1 MNNISVFFYHS
12 NKTITVKAGT
22 LLSEAC
28 SIAGNPLDLVCGGK
42 GTCNKCKVTV
52 RKGDVKEIVRA
63 CMTPLEENITVYLSE
78 SQIKSHSQILES
90 QSLDLTFSPS
100 LKKIYLDKKSLTPDS
115 YTSLIEGVTK
125 SFNGH
130 FDYNAIKT
138 ATDHILNPSCDGI
151 TLVTNDKTVLDIHC
165 GDTSIHLYGGA
176 VDIGTTS
183 VVLYIYDMSDGSL
196 LGVYSGLN
204 QQMERG
210 ADVINRIMYCSQK
223 PSGIDEL
230 QENILNTIN
239 SLIDKACIDTPHLKE
254 HLYQLV
260 LCGNSTM
267 QHLFLGFDPVKLGQ
281 SPFISVYRDTLVT
294 NASQFNLSV
303 PEKCQ
308 IIFLPLLG
316 GFVGADTTAVLL
328 SVEENQKRRLII
340 DLGTN
345 GEIAVSNGDQ
355 YMVASTACGPA
366 LEGAGIEYGMRGST
380 GAIERFE
387 ILQDGFHYKVIGDSK
402 PKGICGSGI
411 VDIIAELLKIG
422 VLDNTGKM
430 LNPEKFAIA
439 NPKSSLTKNLVTHG
453 GKIAFMVVSP
463 EDSFGGEGVYVT
475 QKDIRQVQLAKSAIF
490 TGCQMLLDKY
500 GLKGEELDEIL
511 LAGAFGNYINV
522 NNAQHIGLI
531 PAFDGATTFSIGNA
545 AGTGVQ
551 QYLLNHLSSDR
562 CKEIVQKTKHIELA
576 SDPDFQNLYVQNMY
590 FKGVRGERGV

>member
-1 MNNISVFFYHS
+1 
-12 NKTITVKAGT
+12 
-22 LLSEAC
+22 
-28 SIAGNPLDLVCGGK
+28 
-42 GTCNKCKVTV
+42 V

-90 QSLDLTFSPS
+90 QSLDLTFNPS

-115 YTSLIEGVTK
+115 YTSLIEGITK
-125 SFNGH
+125 SFDGH
-130 FDYNAIKT
+130 FDYNAMKT
-138 ATDHILNPSCDGI
+138 ATDHMLNPSCDGI
-151 TLVTNDKTVLDIHC
+151 TLVANDKSIIDVHC
-165 GDTSIHLYGGA
+165 SDTSIHLYGGA

-183 VVLYIYDMSDGSL
+183 VVLYIYDMTDGSL

-204 QQMERG
+204 QQRESG

-260 LCGNSTM
+260 MCGNSTM

-294 NASQFNLSV
+294 NASLFNLNV
-303 PEKCQ
+303 PKKCQ

-328 SVEENQKRRLII
+328 SVEANQKRRLII

-387 ILQDGFHYKVIGDSK
+387 ILQDGIHYKVIGDSN

-430 LNPEKFAIA
+430 LSPEKFAIA
-439 NPKSSLTKNLVTHG
+439 NPNSSLTKNLVTHG

-463 EDSFGGEGVYVT
+463 DDSFDGEGVYVT

-531 PAFDGATTFSIGNA
+531 PAFDGVTIFSIGNA

-551 QYLLNHLSSDR
+551 QYLLNQLSSDR